1 MTTSFDR
8 SGFSEEA
15 FEPDIKVFAEVRG
28 GESWETVLERRVNPR
43 IAEPFPAR
51 AWAVDAADE
60 PFNLD
65 CVIDNIS
72 SSGIFLRMPR
82 EMKLGANI
90 SLVVQLLIGPSK
102 GATTAVYGTVL
113 RDEPNSD
120 GQHGIAISIKK
131 HKFL

>member
-1 MTTSFDR
+1 MTISLDC
-8 SGFSEEA
+8 SGLVEED
-15 FEPDIKVFAEVRG
+15 FGHDIKVFADVRG
-28 GESWETVLERRVNPR
+28 GESCEMVLERRANPR

-65 CVIDNIS
+65 CVIGNIS
-72 SSGIFLRMPR
+72 SSGIYLHMPR
-82 EMKLGANI
+82 VMKLGSDI

-102 GATTAVYGTVL
+102 GAATAVYGTVV
-113 RDEPNSD
+113 RDEPHED
-120 GQHGIAISIKK
+120 GQHGIAIAINK